1 MSKKLKQEK
10 GQTLCPINKA
20 ARINS
25 SEFKQQ
31 KAFVITENS
40 SNIVERNDQ
49 NHFWEYI
56 NGTKSFTLNGYR
68 PVQIIV
74 NKVRF

>member
-10 GQTLCPINKA
+10 GKTLCSINKA

-49 NHFWEYI
+49 NLFLV
-56 NGTKSFTLNGYR
+56 NVNSTKSISLEGYQ

-74 NKVRF
+74 NKVHF